1 MAAFPAKPMPEF
13 MNRRRRIA
21 IVGREAVGGLFLAV
35 LLSTFAPAFAQD
47 SPPADAPLQLT
58 PPQSPGAG
66 VPAAKPSSG
75 APLPKL
81 PEIPRSLAQPV
92 QATAIGAPEANV
104 RQAVAENA
112 KAARL
117 AAMNADS
124 IGVLSDKEG
133 GFGAAMWKGTE
144 RSVLDAMLPRLPVKT
159 NSPAMRGLI
168 RRLLLS
174 AAEAPQGKAPPGTLI
189 EMRVK
194 LLASMGDLA
203 AVNRLL
209 DAVPDRAKSETL
221 ARIEANSRF
230 LANDNARA
238 CSLAAAQIGESD
250 KPFWQKAF
258 IFCQAL
264 AGEHDKAA
272 LGVSLLREAGNKD
285 EIFFSLIESLAG
297 GTKTPIKSL
306 AQPSPLHLAVARAAN
321 VRLPADVISSSRP
334 AILRTIAIS
343 PNAPV
348 EVRLEAAERAEAAG
362 ALPVDAL
369 RQLYTSVSFSKED
382 LANPLSKA
390 EAESGPLSR
399 ALLYRTA
406 LVQTVPTA
414 QAEAVAQAF
423 KLGREGGRY
432 NSTIRVFMPVLKRI
446 PTSAEMAWFAP
457 AAVRA
462 FIAAGEHEAARPWFQ
477 LLRAS
482 AAFNSKAKT
491 ALDALMPLAR
501 LSASPEAAN
510 WSPADLSRW
519 LAATADDK
527 RKNERATLLYSLFDA
542 MNDPVP
548 EKLWD
553 ALLSDPLRA
562 TVVMPNPA
570 IWRRLATTLPV
581 AAPTAN
587 APTASAPT
595 ASAAANKFPEQA
607 SGGGIGDGAVEEA
620 SLPAATPPPSPGAE
634 SKSAQLQSAQL
645 QSAQLQSAPS
655 IGETVMLSL
664 LALGEGGPARADPI
678 VLRRVLVRLSE
689 VGLGRE
695 ARALAVE
702 AALDAGL

>member
-1 MAAFPAKPMPEF
+1 MADSPAKRMAEL
-13 MNRRRRIA
+13 MNRPRRTPMI
-21 IVGREAVGGLFLAV
+21 GREAVAGPFLAV
-35 LLSTFAPAFAQD
+35 LVSVSAIAFSALVPALAQD
-47 SPPADAPLQLT
+47 SPPESAAEPVSEPAYSRPPPAPPLRLT

-66 VPAAKPSSG
+66 TPATLPASIPPVPA
-75 APLPKL
+75 PLQP
-81 PEIPRSLAQPV
+81 PRPPRSLAQPV
-92 QATAIGAPEANV
+92 QATPIGIPEPGV
-104 RQAVAENA
+104 RQAGEEDASD
-112 KAARL
+112 ARL
-117 AAMNADS
+117 AAMNADAT
-124 IGVLSDKEG
+124 GVLSGEEG
-133 GFGAAMWKGTE
+133 DFGAAMWKGTE
-144 RSVLDAMLPRLPVKT
+144 RSLVDILLPRLPVKT
-159 NSPAMRGLI
+159 NSPAMRDLI

-174 AAEAPQGKAPPGTLI
+174 AAAVPEGKAPPGTLI

-238 CSLAAAQIGESD
+238 CALAAAQIGERD
-250 KPFWQKAF
+250 TPFWQKAF

-297 GTKTPIKSL
+297 GTRTPIKSL

-321 VRLPADVISSSRP
+321 VRLPADVIASSRP

-369 RQLYTSVSFSKED
+369 RQLYTSVSFSRED

-432 NSTIRVFMPVLKRI
+432 DSTIRVFMPVLKRI

-457 AAVRA
+457 EAIRA
-462 FIAAGEHEAARPWFQ
+462 FLAAGEHDAAQPWFQ

-482 AAFNSKAKT
+482 AAFDNKAKA

-501 LSASPEAAN
+501 LSASPEAGEWTA
-510 WSPADLSRW
+510 ADLSRW
-519 LAATADDK
+519 LDAMANGE
-527 RKNERATLLYSLFDA
+527 RRNERATLLYSLFDA

-553 ALLSDPLRA
+553 ALLSGPQRT

-570 IWRRLATTLPV
+570 IWRRLAMVLPV
-581 AAPTAN
+581 AAPLPLPD
-587 APTASAPT
+587 APPA
-595 ASAAANKFPEQA
+595 
-607 SGGGIGDGAVEEA
+607 IGDGTVPEA
-620 SLPAATPPPSPGAE
+620 SLPPTAPPPAAQ
-634 SKSAQLQSAQL
+634 SKALQS
-645 QSAQLQSAPS
+645 QSAPS

-664 LALGEGGPARADPI
+664 LAIGEGGPSRADPI
-678 VLRRVLVRLSE
+678 VLRRVLARLSE
-689 VGLGRE
+689 VGLGNE

-702 AALDAGL
+702 AALGAGL

>member
-1 MAAFPAKPMPEF
+1 MAASPAKPMPEF
-13 MNRRRRIA
+13 MNKSRRIA
-21 IVGREAVGGLFLAV
+21 IIGRAAARGLFLAV

-47 SPPADAPLQLT
+47 SPPEPVSEPPYSAPPADAPLRLT
-58 PPQSPGAG
+58 PSQSPGAIA
-66 VPAAKPSSG
+66 PATLPSSV
-75 APLPKL
+75 PPFKPPKT
-81 PEIPRSLAQPV
+81 PQSLAQPV
-92 QATAIGAPEANV
+92 QVTPIGTPEAGV
-104 RQAVAENA
+104 RQAGEENTRVARM
-112 KAARL
+112 AAI
-117 AAMNADS
+117 NADG
-124 IGVLSDKEG
+124 IGVLSVEEG
-133 GFGAAMWKGTE
+133 GFGAAMWKGTD
-144 RSVLDAMLPRLPVKT
+144 RSLLDTLLPRLPVKT
-159 NSPAMRGLI
+159 NSPAMRDLI

-174 AAEAPQGKAPPGTLI
+174 AADAPGGKSPPGILI

-238 CSLAAAQIGESD
+238 CALAAAQIGESD
-250 KPFWQKAF
+250 APFWQKAF

-264 AGEHDKAA
+264 AGERDKAA

-297 GTKTPIKSL
+297 GAKTPIKSL

-343 PNAPV
+343 PNVPV
-348 EVRLEAAERAEAAG
+348 DVRLEAAERAEAAG

-369 RQLYTSVSFSKED
+369 RQLYTSVSFSNED

-432 NSTIRVFMPVLKRI
+432 DSMIRVFMPILKRI

-457 AAVRA
+457 EAVRA
-462 FIAAGEHEAARPWFQ
+462 FLAAGEHDAARPWFQ

-482 AAFNSKAKT
+482 AAFNNKAKA

-501 LSASPEAAN
+501 LAASPEAREWTA
-510 WSPADLSRW
+510 ADLSRW
-519 LAATADDK
+519 LDTMADNQ
-527 RKNERATLLYSLFDA
+527 RRNERATLLYSLFDA

-553 ALLSDPLRA
+553 ALLSGPLRA

-570 IWRRLATTLPV
+570 VWRRLTMAVPTV
-581 AAPTAN
+581 AAD
-587 APTASAPT
+587 
-595 ASAAANKFPEQA
+595 KFPEQGQA
-607 SGGGIGDGAVEEA
+607 SGGGTGDGAVEEA
-620 SLPAATPPPSPGAE
+620 SLPAARPPAL
-634 SKSAQLQSAQL
+634 KSAS
-645 QSAQLQSAPS
+645 S
-655 IGETVMLSL
+655 IGETVMFSL
-664 LALGEGGPARADPI
+664 LALGEGGPSSADPI
-678 VLRRVLVRLSE
+678 VLRRVLARLSE
-689 VGLGRE
+689 AGLGSE

-702 AALDAGL
+702 AALGAGL

>member
-21 IVGREAVGGLFLAV
+21 ILGREAVGGLFLAV
-35 LLSTFAPAFAQD
+35 LLSAFAPAFAQD
-47 SPPADAPLQLT
+47 SPPEPASESLSAPPYSAPPPPAPLQLT

-272 LGVSLLREAGNKD
+272 LGISLLREAGNKD

-297 GTKTPIKSL
+297 GAKTPIKSL

-369 RQLYTSVSFSKED
+369 RQLYTSVSFSDED

-432 NSTIRVFMPVLKRI
+432 DSMIRVFMPILKRI

-457 AAVRA
+457 EAVRA
-462 FIAAGEHEAARPWFQ
+462 FLAAGEHDAARPWFQ

-482 AAFNSKAKT
+482 AAFNNKAKA

-501 LSASPEAAN
+501 LAASPEAREWTA
-510 WSPADLSRW
+510 ADLSRW
-519 LAATADDK
+519 LDTMADNQ
-527 RKNERATLLYSLFDA
+527 RRNERATLLYSLFDA

-553 ALLSDPLRA
+553 ALLSGPLRA

-570 IWRRLATTLPV
+570 VWRRLTMAVPTV
-581 AAPTAN
+581 AAD
-587 APTASAPT
+587 
-595 ASAAANKFPEQA
+595 KFPEQGQA
-607 SGGGIGDGAVEEA
+607 SGGGTGDGAVEEA
-620 SLPAATPPPSPGAE
+620 SLPAARPPAL
-634 SKSAQLQSAQL
+634 K
-645 QSAQLQSAPS
+645 SAPS
-655 IGETVMLSL
+655 IGETVMFSL
-664 LALGEGGPARADPI
+664 LALGEGGPQSADPI
-678 VLRRVLVRLSE
+678 VLRRVLARLSE
-689 VGLGRE
+689 AGLGSE

-702 AALDAGL
+702 AALGAGL

>member
-1 MAAFPAKPMPEF
+1 MPA
-13 MNRRRRIA
+13 
-21 IVGREAVGGLFLAV
+21 
-35 LLSTFAPAFAQD
+35 SAPPFK
-47 SPPADAPLQLT
+47 
-58 PPQSPGAG
+58 PPQTPQ
-66 VPAAKPSSG
+66 
-75 APLPKL
+75 
-81 PEIPRSLAQPV
+81 SLAQPV
-92 QATAIGAPEANV
+92 QVTPIGTPEADV
-104 RQAVAENA
+104 RQAGEENTR
-112 KAARL
+112 AARL
-117 AAMNADS
+117 AAMNADG

-144 RSVLDAMLPRLPVKT
+144 RSLLDTLLPRLPVKT

-174 AAEAPQGKAPPGTLI
+174 AADAPQGKAPPGKLI
-189 EMRVK
+189 ETRVK

-209 DAVPDRAKSETL
+209 DAVPDRAKSEPL

-238 CSLAAAQIGESD
+238 CALAAARIGESD
-250 KPFWQKAF
+250 APFWQKAF

-264 AGEHDKAA
+264 AGENDKAA

-306 AQPSPLHLAVARAAN
+306 AQPSALRLAVARAAN

-348 EVRLEAAERAEAAG
+348 KVRLEAAERAEAAG

-423 KLGREGGRY
+423 KLGRAGGRY
-432 NSTIRVFMPVLKRI
+432 DSMVRVFMPVLKRI
-446 PTSAEMAWFAP
+446 PTSAEMVWFAP
-457 AAVRA
+457 EAVRA
-462 FIAAGEHEAARPWFQ
+462 FIAAGENDAAKPWFQ
-477 LLRAS
+477 LLRAG
-482 AAFNSKAKT
+482 AAFNNKAKA

-501 LSASPEAAN
+501 LAGSPEAGK
-510 WSPADLSRW
+510 WTVADLTRW
-519 LAATADDK
+519 LDTMAKDE
-527 RKNERATLLYSLFDA
+527 RRIERATLLYSLFDA
-542 MNDPVP
+542 VSDPVP

-553 ALLSDPLRA
+553 ALLSGGPLRA

-570 IWRRLATTLPV
+570 IWRRLTAVLPSAAPLNASTPSV
-581 AAPTAN
+581 AADN
-587 APTASAPT
+587 FS
-595 ASAAANKFPEQA
+595 EQETD
-607 SGGGIGDGAVEEA
+607 GGAFGQAVPEA
-620 SLPAATPPPSPGAE
+620 SLPAARPPR
-634 SKSAQLQSAQL
+634 SK
-645 QSAQLQSAPS
+645 SAPS

-664 LALGEGGPARADPI
+664 LALGEGGPQNADPI
-678 VLRRVLVRLSE
+678 VLRRVLARLSE

-702 AALDAGL
+702 AALGAGL

>member
-1 MAAFPAKPMPEF
+1 MTEF
-13 MNRRRRIA
+13 MNRPRRTSIIGRKTIA
-21 IVGREAVGGLFLAV
+21 GPFLAV
-35 LLSTFAPAFAQD
+35 LLSMLAIALSAVAPALAQG
-47 SPPADAPLQLT
+47 SPPQAVSEPPSSAPPAAPPLQLT
-58 PPQSPGAG
+58 PPQSTGAPAKS
-66 VPAAKPSSG
+66 PAAG
-75 APLPKL
+75 APLSRPPTKPPKL
-81 PEIPRSLAQPV
+81 PQAPLSLAQPV
-92 QATAIGAPEANV
+92 QTTPISIPEAGV
-104 RQAVAENA
+104 RQAGKENA
-112 KAARL
+112 STARL
-117 AAMNADS
+117 AAMDADRT
-124 IGVLSDKEG
+124 GVLSGKEG
-133 GFGAAMWKGTE
+133 GFGVDMWKGTE
-144 RSVLDAMLPRLPVKT
+144 RSLVDTLLPRLPVRT

-174 AAEAPQGKAPPGTLI
+174 AADAPKGKATPGTLI

-203 AVNRLL
+203 ALNRLL

-221 ARIEANSRF
+221 ARIETNSRF

-238 CSLAAAQIGESD
+238 CALAAARIGKSD
-250 KPFWQKAF
+250 APFWQKAF

-264 AGEHDKAA
+264 AGERDKAA
-272 LGVSLLREAGNKD
+272 LGISLLREAGNKD
-285 EIFFSLIESLAG
+285 EIFFSLIGSLAG
-297 GTKTPIKSL
+297 GTRAPIKSL
-306 AQPSPLHLAVARAAN
+306 TQPSPLHLAVARAAN
-321 VRLPADVISSSRP
+321 VQLPADVIASNRP

-369 RQLYTSVSFSKED
+369 RQLYTSVSFSNKD

-423 KLGREGGRY
+423 KLGRQGGRY
-432 NSTIRVFMPVLKRI
+432 DSTIRVFMPILKRI

-457 AAVRA
+457 EAVRA
-462 FIAAGEHEAARPWFQ
+462 FLAVGEHDAARPWFQ

-482 AAFNSKAKT
+482 AVFDSKAKT
-491 ALDALMPLAR
+491 ALAALMPLAR
-501 LSASPEAAN
+501 LSASPEAEN
-510 WSPADLSRW
+510 WSMADISRW
-519 LAATADDK
+519 LDAMADDK
-527 RKNERATLLYSLFDA
+527 RRNERATLLYSLFDA

-553 ALLSDPLRA
+553 ALLSGPQRM

-570 IWRRLATTLPV
+570 IWRRLATALTV
-581 AAPTAN
+581 AAPTA
-587 APTASAPT
+587 TAAT
-595 ASAAANKFPEQA
+595 DKFAQSA
-607 SGGGIGDGAVEEA
+607 SGGGTGDEAVQEA
-620 SLPAATPPPSPGAE
+620 SLPLATPPPFPAAQSRGA
-634 SKSAQLQSAQL
+634 QS
-645 QSAQLQSAPS
+645 QSAPS

-664 LALGEGGPARADPI
+664 LALGEGGPSRADPI
-678 VLRRVLVRLSE
+678 VLRRVLARLSE
-689 VGLGRE
+689 VGLGKE